1 VTRRRAIAVVLGLAL
16 ACLAAGVPVWIR
28 TSGATALDAAVAVT
42 VTGTE
47 AAPAVP
53 AAALV
58 LLAAGAAIG
67 LVGRV
72 GRWVVVAV
80 VAASG
85 ALVAFS
91 SIAVIADPTP
101 AAASRVAEATGVAAL
116 ASPVTLTFA
125 PFAVAALG
133 GVLVLV
139 GVWFAWASRSWAARS
154 SDRHELAGARAT
166 VEPDDDQA
174 AWDALTGGDDP
185 T

>member
-1 VTRRRAIAVVLGLAL
+1 MSRRGPIAVVLGLAL

-28 TSGATALDAAVAVT
+28 TSGATALDSAVAVT
-42 VTGTE
+42 VTGTQ

-58 LLAAGAAIG
+58 LLAACAAIG

-85 ALVAFS
+85 ALVAS
-91 SIAVIADPTP
+91 SSVAVIADPAP
-101 AAASRVAEATGVAAL
+101 AAASMVAEATGVAAL
-116 ASPVTLTFA
+116 TAPVTLTFA
-125 PFAVAALG
+125 PYAVAGLG
-133 GVLVLV
+133 VVLVLV
-139 GVWFAWASRSWAARS
+139 GAWFAWASRTWATRRS
-154 SDRHELAGARAT
+154 ERHEIAGATGT
-166 VEPDDDQA
+166 VAPDDDQA
-174 AWDALTGGDDP
+174 AWDALTGGNDP